1 MTSAQGET
9 AVTTSALVVTGLYAY
24 RKATETITR
33 APKAQTGPFKAG
45 FGSYVEAPLGVHEL
59 APLGAWATGMGLTFI
74 ALSILTSINASFGG
88 SFAILIATGAV
99 LGNGKAVLADLKPHL
114 AGGATFAGESSE
126 LEKLQGR
133 EPLEKVPGLGSVKL
147 GRGEG
152 LQPLQPLQ
160 SNHPPVK

>member
-1 MTSAQGET
+1 MTSGQGET

-74 ALSILTSINASFGG
+74 TLSILTSVNASFGG

-114 AGGATFAGESSE
+114 ATATFAGSE
-126 LEKLQGR
+126 ASKQ
-133 EPLEKVPGLGSVKL
+133 PLEAVS
-147 GRGEG
+147 
-152 LQPLQPLQ
+152 

>member
-24 RKATETITR
+24 RKATETITK
-33 APKAQTGPFKAG
+33 APKAQTGPFKTG

-74 ALSILTSINASFGG
+74 TLSILTSINATFGG
-88 SFAILIATGAV
+88 SFAILIATGAI

-114 AGGATFAGESSE
+114 ATATFAGSGST
-126 LEKLQGR
+126 KQ
-133 EPLEKVPGLGSVKL
+133 PLEAVGSTK
-147 GRGEG
+147 
-152 LQPLQPLQ
+152 QPLEAVS
-160 SNHPPVK
+160 SNHPPVR

>member
-24 RKATETITR
+24 RKATETITK

-59 APLGAWATGMGLTFI
+59 APLGAWATGMGFTFI

-99 LGNGKAVLADLKPHL
+99 LGNGKAVLEDLEPHL
-114 AGGATFAGESSE
+114 AGTTFAPSGEATSPD
-126 LEKLQGR
+126 QT
-133 EPLEKVPGLGSVKL
+133 KL
-147 GRGEG
+147 GKEG
-152 LQPLQPLQ
+152 LQAGPTTPEKLLPAFIPNTVS